1 MEIGNRYFRV
11 TRRYIDFAVI
21 KRFDFKYTTFA
32 CTHGDSHY
40 KSGPYTWTTD
50 EFLEDWTLY
59 TELNKALV

>member
-11 TRRYIDFAVI
+11 TGRYIDFAVI

-40 KSGPYTWTTD
+40 KSGPYTWITD
-50 EFLEDWTLY
+50 EFLKDWTLY